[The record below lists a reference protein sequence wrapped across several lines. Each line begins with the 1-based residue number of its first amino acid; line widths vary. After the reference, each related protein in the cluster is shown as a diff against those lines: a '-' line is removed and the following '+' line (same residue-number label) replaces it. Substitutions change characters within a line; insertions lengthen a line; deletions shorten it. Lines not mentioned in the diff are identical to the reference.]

1 MSKIVVLNLGSGNFS
16 SGFSSVTAR
25 LGEVGN
31 LYMQFTGSL
40 PTAPDIPQLLRDWR
54 LLYTALYQSHGYR
67 GGIDI
72 VESGITHCSEGDF
85 NHISQQLE
93 TQINTW
99 LKSEG
104 FRKIESELRTQ
115 LNPAEPVRVIIES
128 DDPEVWKL
136 PWHLWDFFA
145 EYRLGELAFSTPDYP
160 PPASSVIPHRRKA
173 NVKILAILGNSA
185 GINLEKDRE
194 LLKRLS
200 GAKITWLVEPDR
212 QELTDK
218 LWQAGWDIIFFAGH
232 SQSDN
237 NSTHGRLYINQNEQ
251 NNSLRMGEIKEAM
264 RKAVD
269 NGLKLAIFNSCDG
282 LGLVRELAADQIP
295 LPPMIV
301 MREPVAD
308 PVAQAF
314 LKYFLKNFAAGEP
327 FHLSVRQA
335 REQLRGLEHEL
346 PGASWLPV
354 ICQHPA
360 VIPPS
365 WKPLVNGGEEDTKIP
380 WKTLSK
386 WVAIV
391 LAGVISSYLSFGSQ
405 LAVLSNNWGIKNQD
419 NNQLLMAQLYYNIA
433 TWLNLN
439 YPQPYYNLAWLC
451 DESLDDIDC
460 AKQRFNQAALRGLPD
475 AYAELARLHLQQGD
489 LEIALKLTW
498 ECLEHSDYDGVR
510 AACLK
515 NRGWV
520 RWKQQRLEEA
530 EADLRNAIA
539 LAADSP
545 HAYCLLAQVLETKG
559 NQQEARVAWKNTL
572 KYSEYN
578 VPEQDKCMGLARE
591 RLLVKTG
598 EK

>member
-16 SGFSSVTAR
+16 AGFNSVTAQ

-85 NHISQQLE
+85 NDICQHLQ
-93 TQINTW
+93 TKINTW

-212 QELTDK
+212 QELTDQ

-232 SQSDN
+232 SQSEDN
-237 NSTHGRLYINQNEQ
+237 ITHGRLYINQNEQ
-251 NNSLRMGEIKEAM
+251 NNSLRMGEVKEAM

-282 LGLVRELAADQIP
+282 LGLVRDLAADQIP

-360 VIPPS
+360 VIPFS
-365 WKPLVNGGEEDTKIP
+365 WSTKTTEYSIPL
-380 WKTLSK
+380 K

-391 LAGVISSYLSFGSQ
+391 LVGVISSYFSFGSK
-405 LAVLSNNWGIKNQD
+405 LAVLSNELGLKNHHND
-419 NNQLLMAQLYYNIA
+419 QLLMAQKYYQIA
-433 TWLNLN
+433 SWLNPN

-451 DESLDDIDC
+451 DESLDDTAC
-460 AKQRFNQAALRGLPD
+460 AEQRFQQAVLRGLPD
-475 AYAELARLHLQQGD
+475 AYPELARLHLQQGD
-489 LEIALKLTW
+489 LEAALKETW
-498 ECLEHSDYDGVR
+498 ACLEHSDYDGVR
-510 AACLK
+510 SACLK

-520 RWKQQRLEEA
+520 RWEQQRLEEA

-539 LAADSP
+539 LAPDSP

-559 NQQEARVAWKNTL
+559 NKKEAKVAWQNTL

-578 VPEQDKCMGLARE
+578 VPEQDKCMGLARKH
-591 RLLVKTG
+591 LLMKSG
-598 EK
+598 EE

>member
-67 GGIDI
+67 GAIDI
-72 VESGITHCSEGDF
+72 VESGITHCSEVNF
-85 NHISQQLE
+85 NDICQQLQ

-99 LKSEG
+99 LNSEG
-104 FRKIESELRTQ
+104 FRKIESGLRTQ

-128 DDPEVWKL
+128 DAPEVWKL
-136 PWHLWDFFA
+136 PWHLWDFFG

-160 PPASSVIPHRRKA
+160 APAISVIPHRRKA

-200 GAKITWLVEPDR
+200 GAEITWLIEPER
-212 QELTDK
+212 QELTDQ

-232 SQSDN
+232 SQSEN
-237 NSTHGRLYINQNEQ
+237 NITHGRLYINQHEQ
-251 NNSLRMGEIKEAM
+251 NNSLRMGEVKEAI

-282 LGLVRELAADQIP
+282 LGLVRELAAEQIP

-360 VIPPS
+360 VIPFS
-365 WKPLVNGGEEDTKIP
+365 WQTQPTLPISIPLF
-380 WKTLSK
+380 K
-386 WVAIV
+386 WVAIGLV
-391 LAGVISSYLSFGSQ
+391 GVITSYLFCGSN
-405 LAVLSNNWGIKNQD
+405 LAILANQRGIKNQKEG
-419 NNQLLMAQLYYNIA
+419 QLFRAQLYYHIA
-433 TWLNLN
+433 TWLNPS

-451 DESLDDIDC
+451 DESLDDIAC
-460 AKQRFNQAALRGLPD
+460 AKQRFKQAALRGLPD
-475 AYAELARLHLQQGD
+475 AYPELARLQLQQGD
-489 LEIALKLTW
+489 LQPALKQTW
-498 ECLEHSDYDGVR
+498 ECLEHSDYDGVK

-520 RWKQQRLEEA
+520 RWEQQRLEEA
-530 EADLRNAIA
+530 EADLRHAIA
-539 LAADSP
+539 LQPDSP
-545 HAYCLLAQVLETKG
+545 HAYCLLAQVLDTKG
-559 NQQEARVAWKNTL
+559 NKQEAKVAWKNTL
-572 KYSEYN
+572 NYSEYN
-578 VPEQDKCMGLARE
+578 VPEQDKCMGLAQE
-591 RLLVKTG
+591 YLSAQ
-598 EK
+598 

>member
-16 SGFSSVTAR
+16 SGFTSVTAQ

-40 PTAPDIPQLLRDWR
+40 PTAPDLPQLLRDWR

-85 NHISQQLE
+85 NDICQHLQ
-93 TQINTW
+93 TKINTW

-200 GAKITWLVEPDR
+200 GAKITWLVEPER
-212 QELTDK
+212 QELTDQ

-232 SQSDN
+232 SQSEDN
-237 NSTHGRLYINQNEQ
+237 ITHGRLYINQNEQ
-251 NNSLRMGEIKEAM
+251 NNSLRMGEVKEAM

-282 LGLVRELAADQIP
+282 LGLVRDLAADQIP

-360 VIPPS
+360 VIPFS
-365 WKPLVNGGEEDTKIP
+365 WSTKPPDSSSIP
-380 WKTLSK
+380 VLK

-391 LAGVISSYLSFGSQ
+391 LVGVITSYLFSSSN
-405 LAVLSNNWGIKNQD
+405 LAILANQRGIKNQ
-419 NNQLLMAQLYYNIA
+419 NQNQLLRAQLYYHLA
-433 TWLNLN
+433 TWLNPT

-451 DESLDDIDC
+451 DESLDDTAC
-460 AKQRFNQAALRGLPD
+460 AEQRFQQAVLRGLPD
-475 AYAELARLHLQQGD
+475 AYPELARLHLQQGD
-489 LEIALKLTW
+489 LEAALKETW
-498 ECLEHSDYDGVR
+498 ACLEHSDYDGVK

-515 NRGWV
+515 NLGWV
-520 RWKQQRLEEA
+520 RWEQQRLEEA

-539 LAADSP
+539 LAPVSP
-545 HAYCLLAQVLETKG
+545 HAYCLLAQVLDSKG
-559 NQQEARVAWKNTL
+559 NHQEAKVAWENTL

-578 VPEQDKCMGLARE
+578 VPEQDKCMGLAQE
-591 RLLVKTG
+591 HLSAQ
-598 EK
+598 

>member
-1 MSKIVVLNLGSGNFS
+1 MSKIVVLNLGSGSFS
-16 SGFSSVTAR
+16 AGFTSVTAQ

-40 PTAPDIPQLLRDWR
+40 PSAPDIPQLLRDWR

-85 NHISQQLE
+85 NHICQQLQ

-99 LKSEG
+99 LNSEG

-115 LNPAEPVRVIIES
+115 LNPAESVRVIIES

-212 QELTDK
+212 QELTDQ

-232 SQSDN
+232 SQSEE

-251 NNSLRMGEIKEAM
+251 NNSLRMGEVKEAI

-282 LGLVRELAADQIP
+282 LGLVRDLAAEQIP

-308 PVAQAF
+308 RVAQAF

-360 VIPPS
+360 VIPFS
-365 WKPLVNGGEEDTKIP
+365 WSTKPPNLTLIP
-380 WKTLSK
+380 LFK
-386 WVAIV
+386 WVAIG
-391 LAGVISSYLSFGSQ
+391 LFGVISTYLFGGSN
-405 LAVLSNNWGIKNQD
+405 LAILANQRGIKKHND
-419 NNQLLMAQLYYNIA
+419 GELLRAQLYYHLA
-433 TWLNLN
+433 TWLNPT

-451 DESLDDIDC
+451 DESLDDTAC
-460 AKQRFNQAALRGLPD
+460 AKQRYKQAALRGLAD
-475 AYAELARLHLQQGD
+475 AYPELVRLHLQQGNR
-489 LEIALKLTW
+489 EIALKQTW
-498 ECLEHSDYDGVR
+498 ECLEHSDYDGVK

-515 NRGWV
+515 NRGWI
-520 RWKQQRLEEA
+520 RWEQQRLEEA
-530 EADLRNAIA
+530 EADLRHAIA
-539 LAADSP
+539 LAPDSP
-545 HAYCLLAQVLETKG
+545 HAYCLLAQVLDSKG
-559 NQQEARVAWKNTL
+559 NQQEAKVAWEKTL

-578 VPEQDKCMGLARE
+578 VPEQDKCMGLAQE
-591 RLLVKTG
+591 YLSAQ
-598 EK
+598 